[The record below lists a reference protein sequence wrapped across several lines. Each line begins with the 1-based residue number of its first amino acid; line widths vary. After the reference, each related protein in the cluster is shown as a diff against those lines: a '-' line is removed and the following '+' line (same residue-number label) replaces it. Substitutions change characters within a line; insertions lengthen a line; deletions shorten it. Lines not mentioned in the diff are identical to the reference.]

1 MTVLENLLKQL
12 GLEVGSEFI
21 PGIRTALV
29 IVFILALTWLLMHL
43 SRRVIRIFKKFAI
56 HHAGDPEEVR
66 RVETLSQVIRYL
78 LSIVIVVM
86 AALLVL
92 SELGI
97 SVAPLLGAAGIVGIA
112 VGFGAQSLLKD
123 FFTGFFILLENQIRK
138 GDVVR
143 IAGES
148 GQVEE
153 VTLRNVRLRSFDGNV
168 HFIPTGMIDKVT
180 NMTLEYSFALIEV
193 GVAYREDLDEVFQV
207 IRETGA
213 QMREDE
219 VFGPKIIE
227 DLELAGVEKWADSAV
242 TVRCRIKVVP
252 LEQWNVR
259 REFLKRL
266 KRAFDARGIEIPFPH
281 ITLYPGQDKRDGS
294 PRLRL
299 QVDTGEKG

>member
-1 MTVLENLLKQL
+1 MTALENVLKRL
-12 GLEVGSEFI
+12 GLEVRPEFI
-21 PGIRTALV
+21 PAIETGLT
-29 IVFILALTWLLMHL
+29 IVFILVLTWLLMHL
-43 SRRVIRIFKKFAI
+43 SRRVIRIFKKFAL
-56 HHAGDPEEVR
+56 HRADDPEEVR
-66 RVETLSQVIRYL
+66 RVETLSQVMRYL
-78 LSIVIVVM
+78 LSIIIVAV
-86 AALLVL
+86 AVLLVL

-97 SVAPLLGAAGIVGIA
+97 SIAPLLGAAGIVGIA
-112 VGFGAQSLLKD
+112 VGFGAQSLVKD

-143 IAGES
+143 IAGQA
-148 GQVEE
+148 GLVEE
-153 VTLRNVRLRSFDGNV
+153 VTLRYVRLRGYEGNV

-213 QMREDE
+213 QMREDG
-219 VFGPKIIE
+219 VFGPKMLE
-227 DLELAGVEKWADSAV
+227 DLELAGVENWADSAV

-252 LEQWNVR
+252 LEQWSVR

-266 KRAFDARGIEIPFPH
+266 KQAFDARGIEIPFPH
-281 ITLYPGQDKRDGS
+281 LTLYPGQDKQGGA
-294 PRLRL
+294 PPLRL